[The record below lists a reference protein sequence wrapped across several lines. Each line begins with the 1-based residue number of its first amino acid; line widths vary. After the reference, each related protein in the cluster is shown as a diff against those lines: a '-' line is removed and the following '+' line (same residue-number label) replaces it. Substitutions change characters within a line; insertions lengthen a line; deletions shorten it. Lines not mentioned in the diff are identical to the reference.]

1 MSDVSYNKKFG
12 LIEYVEIETF
22 ESINI
27 LLVLVTSIE

>member
-1 MSDVSYNKKFG
+1 MSDVLYNKKFG
-12 LIEYVEIETF
+12 FIEHVEIEIF